1 MLVLSKNFIGD
12 SLVVKNKELLTELGD
27 FRTGHMPDLQNF
39 DLEKCAKKE
48 IIFLQAFGNE
58 SFPDTYKIFFSRED
72 SIDKLAVVNSATG
85 TPTPWK
91 IHKEIIFFGE
101 EKNTLNIFNLLK
113 RHKISSQT
121 YSINDDLLDG
131 ILFNKNNSSV
141 INAHSSNLNMFELS
155 NSISVQRTKEECGE
169 EKVGFVYCFKHT
181 RSPDRCKIGYTN
193 RDPRIRAAENSIQAA
208 LPEPYLPIFV
218 CASFDAYNLEQ
229 RMHERLSNIHIAKEY
244 FHLEPKKIISEF
256 LSEFDDGNALGF
268 FAYEENE
275 KYFSD
280 LTIKELIDHHRSQQ
294 IEESK
299 DNFIKETDDFYL
311 DSYRKSYSNI
321 FFEKIKS
328 HKYLNKFRPLDLE
341 RSSMLIRINK
351 LENKTGLHDQKQKSL
366 TKSGGIASALGIAIL
381 DGGASLVPAAATAA
395 GLYFNSKKNKKNKNE
410 LESLKEKLL
419 NIDSSIS
426 EICSEVYSELNEQCE
441 YLDDFFD
448 ASYEKIALKLDSIS
462 RSIHLGYVVT
472 LTPKFNFEIT
482 KSMVRLLALSVTS
495 IAPKEKIFKGSISH
509 IILTCSEKYPT
520 DFSPYKFETLIFN
533 DSIKC
538 ESITKLLL
546 DFANEKK
553 ALIPIRGNLLSD
565 ETKY

>member
-1 MLVLSKNFIGD
+1 LLVLGKNFIGD
-12 SLVVKNKELLTELGD
+12 YLVVKNKELLTELGD
-27 FRTGHMPDLQNF
+27 FRIGHMPDLQNF

-58 SFPDTYKIFFSRED
+58 SFPDIYKIFFSRED
-72 SIDKLAVVNSATG
+72 SIDKLTVVNSATG

-113 RHKISSQT
+113 PHKISSQT
-121 YSINDDLLDG
+121 YSINEDLLDK

-141 INAHSSNLNMFELS
+141 INAHSSNLNVFELS

-280 LTIKELIDHHRSQQ
+280 LTIKELIDQHRRQQ

-299 DNFIKETDDFYL
+299 DNFVKEIDNFYL
-311 DSYRKSYSNI
+311 DLYRKSYQNI

-341 RSSMLIRINK
+341 RSSILLRINQIEK
-351 LENKTGLHDQKQKSL
+351 KTGLHDQKQKDL
-366 TKSGGIASALGIAIL
+366 TKSGGIISALGLAVL
-381 DGGASLVPAAATAA
+381 DGGASLVPATATAA
-395 GLYFNSKKNKKNKNE
+395 ALFFNNKKNKKNINE
-410 LESLKEKLL
+410 LESLKKRLL
-419 NIDSSIS
+419 NIDNSIS
-426 EICSEVYSELNEQCE
+426 KICNEVNTELHEQCE

-448 ASYEKIALKLDSIS
+448 ASFEKITLKSDNILQP
-462 RSIHLGYVVT
+462 IHLGYVIT
-472 LTPKFNFEIT
+472 LAPKSNFEIF
-482 KSMVRLLALSVTS
+482 KSIVRLLALSVTS
-495 IAPKEKIFKGSISH
+495 IAPNEKLFKGSISH
-509 IILTCSEKYPT
+509 IVLSFTEKYPT

-538 ESITKLLL
+538 ENITKLLL